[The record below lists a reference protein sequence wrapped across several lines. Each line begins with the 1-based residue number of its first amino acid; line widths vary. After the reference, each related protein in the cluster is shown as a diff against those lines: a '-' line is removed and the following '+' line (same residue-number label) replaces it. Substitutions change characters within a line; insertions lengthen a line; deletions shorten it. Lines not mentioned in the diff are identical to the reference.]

1 MENTIKLKYIWGIL
15 LLALHFVFVKGQPIC
30 VARQYTVRDGLIQSN
45 PAQILQ
51 SHNGFIWV
59 STWNG
64 VSRFD
69 GRDFETFQFDSL
81 LNQHMQRL
89 ENTAD
94 GNLWMIAYDRH
105 SLYLYDIREN
115 KLINVLKQ
123 YEQHFNTPLQIENL
137 YPLSKGITWVTLNN
151 GGCFRIS
158 DKECTVSSGIQYITA
173 IDDVELGKVS
183 RVFEDKQ
190 GEEWVFSDKGVSI
203 FGKRTI
209 SSYPFSMFETMD
221 NLVFLASQNGRLAY
235 YDVNTMQFNIVPFQ
249 EKIQHIN
256 GIKVL
261 KDNQLAVLS
270 DKGLY
275 LCHFPEL
282 AMEKYDFSLPGH
294 DDAAVRKVYQDS
306 KGFLWIFTG
315 LPGIIRLDPETGV
328 KQYLNTPSGYM
339 ASSPENELFIYEDP
353 NGVVWTIPYKG
364 IFSYY
369 DEKSRELKVYFTP
382 GRNHIP
388 YSPIIKTT
396 YVDKQ
401 NNLWIKSQ
409 RSFIKMFFPPS
420 PYTYREL
427 DNYFDTKSFLFDSDE
442 HLWIATKKGIIR
454 IMDSQKNL
462 LGYLSPDGELAQT
475 ETVFAEGGIYVMLKD
490 QAQTIWLGS
499 KENGLFR
506 LVPRNR
512 PYHYEVYHY
521 MNNPSDPYSI
531 SDNKIS
537 CIDEDHNGRIW
548 IGTYGGGL
556 NLVEEKED
564 GAIRFIHAENNLS
577 GFPINRT
584 NSIRCMVE
592 GPGHT
597 MLVGT
602 IEGLITFSSDF
613 SDYENIRFYLNLPR
627 PQATDGL
634 CSADVMSVLRTT
646 DETIYCY
653 CYGGGLCKLVSS
665 NLLSDEL
672 RFRSFG
678 KETSPLARALIEDKN
693 HNIWIGSE
701 TDITLFDVHDQTF
714 ESFGET
720 FFNRSFNY
728 SECLPVTDRQE
739 GGMLVFSP
747 DSIVKQTYEAPI
759 VVTGIKYSEDNLSH
773 VLSDADYLEIPTRRR
788 NFTISFA
795 ALDYTNSLDIEY
807 AYKLDDNQWY
817 YIGKKNS
824 VSFVSLPA
832 GKYQFQIKATNGDGI
847 WMNTVKT
854 VTLQVLPTF
863 WETGWA
869 KAFYI
874 VVVLVISLA
883 IGYIFFYIYYLKHKV
898 NMEQRLAEIKVR
910 SFIDISHELRTPLT
924 LISGPVSEV
933 LSQEP
938 LTSRTRHHLQLV
950 QKNINRML
958 LLINQ
963 VLDFRKIQNKKMG
976 LTIEYR
982 DIIIMLHNIMDN
994 FRLLATEKNINF
1006 SLQTTLP
1013 SVFLWIDSDKFE
1025 KIIFNLLSNAFK
1037 YTPDNKSITLIV
1049 MESGQFVSIAVKDE
1063 GIGIPKDKV
1072 PSIFERF
1079 TTVSKENDMQP
1090 SSGIGL
1096 SLVNEL
1102 VKMLHGEIQVE
1113 SEVKKGSVFKLVL
1126 HKGKEI
1132 YAQDKNVE
1140 YILNDTSEEQETVLA
1155 EPEQNDEI
1163 SLPDM
1168 PPATK
1173 ETLVKVMVVEDNA
1186 ELRQFICE
1194 ILSGTYRVV
1203 GVADGVMA
1211 LEKIEEEIPDFIITD
1226 IMMPRMD
1233 GIELIRHIKEN
1244 VNTCDIPLI
1253 ILSAKSS
1260 VEDRI
1265 QCLQL
1270 GIDDYI
1276 PKPFSSDYL
1285 KSRIENLIRQRKV
1298 LQSAFLSKYGA
1309 QPKKEPLEA
1318 VAYPVSQIVP
1328 LDELFMQKLVGFM
1341 EENYSNPGLRVNDLA
1356 EFMNMSR
1363 SVFNR
1368 KVNGIMG
1375 ISPIEY
1381 IKNYRLNKAKSFI
1394 QSGMS
1399 FSEVAFAVGFSDP
1412 GYFGKAFKKAFN
1424 QTLTEYKNNN

>member
-1 MENTIKLKYIWGIL
+1 MRNTIKLKYIWCTLFL
-15 LLALHFVFVKGQPIC
+15 LLHWGFVKAQPIC

-275 LCHFPEL
+275 LCRFPEL
-282 AMEKYDFSLPGH
+282 AMEKYDFSLPGR

-728 SECLPVTDRQE
+728 SECLPVTDRQGDILMGTE

-869 KAFYI
+869 KAFYL

-883 IGYIFFYIYYLKHKV
+883 IGY
-898 NMEQRLAEIKVR
+898 
-910 SFIDISHELRTPLT
+910 
-924 LISGPVSEV
+924 
-933 LSQEP
+933 
-938 LTSRTRHHLQLV
+938 
-950 QKNINRML
+950 
-958 LLINQ
+958 
-963 VLDFRKIQNKKMG
+963 
-976 LTIEYR
+976 
-982 DIIIMLHNIMDN
+982 
-994 FRLLATEKNINF
+994 
-1006 SLQTTLP
+1006 
-1013 SVFLWIDSDKFE
+1013 VF
-1025 KIIFNLLSNAFK
+1025 
-1037 YTPDNKSITLIV
+1037 
-1049 MESGQFVSIAVKDE
+1049 
-1063 GIGIPKDKV
+1063 
-1072 PSIFERF
+1072 SIF
-1079 TTVSKENDMQP
+1079 T
-1090 SSGIGL
+1090 I
-1096 SLVNEL
+1096 
-1102 VKMLHGEIQVE
+1102 
-1113 SEVKKGSVFKLVL
+1113 
-1126 HKGKEI
+1126 
-1132 YAQDKNVE
+1132 
-1140 YILNDTSEEQETVLA
+1140 
-1155 EPEQNDEI
+1155 
-1163 SLPDM
+1163 
-1168 PPATK
+1168 
-1173 ETLVKVMVVEDNA
+1173 
-1186 ELRQFICE
+1186 
-1194 ILSGTYRVV
+1194 
-1203 GVADGVMA
+1203 
-1211 LEKIEEEIPDFIITD
+1211 
-1226 IMMPRMD
+1226 
-1233 GIELIRHIKEN
+1233 
-1244 VNTCDIPLI
+1244 
-1253 ILSAKSS
+1253 
-1260 VEDRI
+1260 
-1265 QCLQL
+1265 
-1270 GIDDYI
+1270 
-1276 PKPFSSDYL
+1276 
-1285 KSRIENLIRQRKV
+1285 
-1298 LQSAFLSKYGA
+1298 
-1309 QPKKEPLEA
+1309 
-1318 VAYPVSQIVP
+1318 
-1328 LDELFMQKLVGFM
+1328 
-1341 EENYSNPGLRVNDLA
+1341 
-1356 EFMNMSR
+1356 
-1363 SVFNR
+1363 
-1368 KVNGIMG
+1368 
-1375 ISPIEY
+1375 
-1381 IKNYRLNKAKSFI
+1381 
-1394 QSGMS
+1394 
-1399 FSEVAFAVGFSDP
+1399 
-1412 GYFGKAFKKAFN
+1412 
-1424 QTLTEYKNNN
+1424 